1 MQERTRVYMCVWDRE
16 EEGPMNGWREWSGQ
30 YLLVQ
35 PTWPSYA
42 NEKSERVRSHTVN
55 SPLWFANE
63 NGSRGQALVGGTHG

>member
-1 MQERTRVYMCVWDRE
+1 MDGV
-16 EEGPMNGWREWSGQ
+16 NGADST
-30 YLLVQ
+30 YSLVQ